1 MKEGVK
7 DRAKKDR
14 ECVKEREGEEEREGE
29 RERERDEGWMEIM
42 VFSCRT
48 ELRQT
53 GWNSSDQL
61 LQLCSFVGVFRIVLA
76 YLCAVNKTSRL

>member
-1 MKEGVK
+1 MKRGVK
-7 DRAKKDR
+7 GRAKKDR
-14 ECVKEREGEEEREGE
+14 ECAQEREMEK
-29 RERERDEGWMEIM
+29 ERDEWWMEIM

-48 ELRQT
+48 GLRQT
-53 GWNSSDQL
+53 GWNSLDQL